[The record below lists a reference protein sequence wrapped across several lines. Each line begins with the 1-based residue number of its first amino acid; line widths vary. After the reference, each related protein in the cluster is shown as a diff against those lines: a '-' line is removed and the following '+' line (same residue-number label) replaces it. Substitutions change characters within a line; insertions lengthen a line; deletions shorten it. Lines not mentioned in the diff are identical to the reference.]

1 MSSIRLFILG
11 SLAERGA
18 MHGHQLRLLAEE
30 EHIQLWTDFTVGA
43 VYGAIKRLAA
53 DGLIT
58 AVRTEREGNY
68 PERVVYD
75 VTDAGRDALFDI
87 RSRTLAEFSLRPDPF
102 DLAIA
107 RLDDDA
113 IASFPDTLAA
123 RRALLTSLLDEH
135 RTRLDR
141 AAPHLTVLETHA
153 LLHQRTRIEAEVDW
167 VDSLIAALPEI
178 IHDETS
184 RKGIR
189 S

>member
-1 MSSIRLFILG
+1 
-11 SLAERGA
+11 

-30 EHIQLWTDFTVGA
+30 EHIHLWTDFTVGA

-53 DGLIT
+53 EGLIT

-68 PERVVYD
+68 PERIVYD
-75 VTDAGRDALFDI
+75 VTAAGRDALSDI
-87 RSRTLAEFSLRPDPF
+87 RSRTLAEFSLRADPF

-113 IASFPDTLAA
+113 VASLPGTLTT
-123 RRALLTSLLDEH
+123 RRELLSGMLADH
-135 RTRLDR
+135 HVRLDR
-141 AAPHLTVLETHA
+141 AAPHLTLLETHA
-153 LLHQRTRIEAEVDW
+153 LLHQRARIEAEIAW